1 MIAFVYRLSKWTA
14 ILGGVLLLALTLM
27 VVVSVAGRAL
37 IDFGFKPVPGD
48 FELVEMGIGIAVF
61 FFLPWC
67 YVRGSHATVDL
78 LYMHAPGWFR
88 RFINILSDVLMLA
101 VWLILTWRL
110 WEGMLEKK
118 EYMETTFIL
127 LMPVWWAYALC
138 FVGAVVGCL
147 CYVARTLTQL
157 GIFSEP
163 EGWAVDGSAG
173 H

>member
-37 IDFGFKPVPGD
+37 IDFGLQPVPGD

-78 LYMHAPGWFR
+78 LYMHMPAWFKR
-88 RFINILSDVLMLA
+88 GINILSDVLMLA
-101 VWLILTWRL
+101 AWIILTWRL
-110 WEGMLEKK
+110 WDGMLEKK

-147 CYVARTLTQL
+147 CYFARTLTRL
-157 GIFSEP
+157 GIFAEP
-163 EGWAVDGSAG
+163 EGWAVDGSTG